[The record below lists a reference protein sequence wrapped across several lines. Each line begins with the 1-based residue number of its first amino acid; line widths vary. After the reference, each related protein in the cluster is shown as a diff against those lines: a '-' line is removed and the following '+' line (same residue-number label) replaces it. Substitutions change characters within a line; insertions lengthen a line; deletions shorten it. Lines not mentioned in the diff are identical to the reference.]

1 MESCFCKTRWS
12 IVNSEKYNTSH
23 LEGIPWEELKE
34 LDEQKFIKREA
45 EMRRIFSREHKCIRM
60 NNLQVTDS
68 RFNAHIT
75 LPKAMSQDK
84 EVYNNLRRETFMKT
98 MKIYLK
104 KYEQNKIK
112 MNISK
117 RQFRGYKKIKKRLK
131 NHEFKMV

>member
-1 MESCFCKTRWS
+1 MHK
-12 IVNSEKYNTSH
+12 
-23 LEGIPWEELKE
+23 
-34 LDEQKFIKREA
+34 
-45 EMRRIFSREHKCIRM
+45 IFSREKKCIKM

-84 EVYNNLRRETFMKT
+84 EVYNNLRRETFTKT
-98 MKIYLK
+98 MKRYLN

-112 MNISK
+112 MNIST

-131 NHEFKMV
+131 KHEFKMVQMDKSNHLAMIENSKYN